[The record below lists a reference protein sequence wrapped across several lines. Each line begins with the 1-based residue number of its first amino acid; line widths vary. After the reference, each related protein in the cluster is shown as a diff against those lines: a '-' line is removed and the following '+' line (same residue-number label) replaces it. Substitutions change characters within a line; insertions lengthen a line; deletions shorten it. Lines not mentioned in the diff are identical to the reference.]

1 MSAEQEEAPTSTVN
15 TPKLRTFKKI
25 PVFVVENHNEVLEFF
40 LKCLASRY
48 VPFENNQLLH
58 FDSHPDLCF
67 PRSMPANYVYDKILL
82 LESLSIEN
90 WIAPTMFAGHI
101 NKMIWMRPEWATQ
114 IPKGKHE
121 FLIGSYD
128 NRIHTNS
135 TLDYFLT
142 DGCYQPKE
150 ELVETKE
157 VTLHVAQIED
167 NISEILDYEKP
178 LILDIDLD
186 FFSTHNPFLKI
197 YPKAETYQKL
207 SEIFFV
213 EKNYDPED
221 LDSVKEF
228 VDYRNDL
235 LDFLDDVFSYLNAHK
250 SLEGFEV
257 DDDRFKKQF
266 ELTEKLV
273 EKLTFHYSVQEIE
286 FLMIYD
292 AGCTCDDNQHKLPH
306 HETNEDDLKVLFKKF
321 EKFMK
326 QLTKRPAIILMARS
340 SLDDYTP
347 ENQVE
352 TIQNSVLEILRNIY
366 GEDLADQPALWYKTE
381 GETDPMEL
389 VLG

>member
-1 MSAEQEEAPTSTVN
+1 MSSEQEETPTSTVSS
-15 TPKLRTFKKI
+15 PKLRKFKKI
-25 PVFVVENHNEVLEFF
+25 PVFIVENHNEVLEFL
-40 LKCLASRY
+40 LKCLAGRY

-67 PRSMPANYVYDKILL
+67 PRSMPANYVFDKHLF
-82 LESLSIEN
+82 LESVSIEN

-101 NKMIWMRPEWATQ
+101 NKMIWLRPDWATQ
-114 IPKGKHE
+114 IPNGTHE
-121 FLIGSYD
+121 FLVGSYD

-142 DGCYQPKE
+142 DGCYQTKE
-150 ELVETKE
+150 EMVETKE

-167 NISEILDYEKP
+167 NISELLDDDKT

-186 FFSTHNPFLKI
+186 YFSTHNPFLKI
-197 YPKAETYQKL
+197 YPKADTYQRL
-207 SEIFFV
+207 SEIFYA
-213 EKNYDPED
+213 EKNYDPDD

-228 VDYRNDL
+228 VDNRNDL
-235 LDFLDDVFSYLNAHK
+235 LDFLDDVFSFLNAHK
-250 SLEGFEV
+250 SLKGFEV

-266 ELTEKLV
+266 EMTESLV
-273 EKLTFHYSVQEIE
+273 EKISFHYPNEDIE
-286 FLMIYD
+286 WMMVYD
-292 AGCTCDDNQHKLPH
+292 AGCTCDDSQHKLPH
-306 HETNEDDLKVLFKKF
+306 HETSEDDLKVMFKKF
-321 EKFMK
+321 EKFIK

-347 ENQVE
+347 EGQVE
-352 TIQNSVLEILRNIY
+352 MIQNSVLEILKCTF
-366 GEDLADQPALWYKTE
+366 GEEMTDQPALWYKTE